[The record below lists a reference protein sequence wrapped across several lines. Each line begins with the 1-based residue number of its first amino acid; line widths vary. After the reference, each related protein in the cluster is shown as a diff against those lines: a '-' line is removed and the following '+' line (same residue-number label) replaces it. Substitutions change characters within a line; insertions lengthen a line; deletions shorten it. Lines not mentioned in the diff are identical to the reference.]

1 MIVVRYA
8 YKEVFYTRVSRMD
21 DNDTFYQTLSG
32 IWLSYK
38 KCYKYSF
45 FFTFL
50 YSETFIAT
58 QKSRAET
65 LVWSCT
71 LLLLIDN
78 CTHIAK
84 RYFYV
89 VH

>member
-45 FFTFL
+45 FYISILGDVYCYSKVTCRNVGLVMYITSINRQL
-50 YSETFIAT
+50 YA
-58 QKSRAET
+58 
-65 LVWSCT
+65 
-71 LLLLIDN
+71 
-78 CTHIAK
+78 
-84 RYFYV
+84 
-89 VH
+89 